1 MTRIAFLRGMNV
13 GGHRI
18 TMDRLRAL
26 FEELGFAGVVT
37 FLASGNVAFEARD
50 GGAEEIE
57 GRIEA
62 HLRQALGYEV
72 ETFVRSPAELADVVS
87 APLFSPEDVEAPGH
101 SVQVGFMRAGVAAD
115 DAARVASFSTERD
128 LLRIRERELFWLC
141 RGRMSDTTV
150 DWKALGKA
158 VPLRYTVR
166 NLNTVRRIAAKH
178 PREQS
183 L

>member
-1 MTRIAFLRGMNV
+1 MTRVAFLRGMNV

-26 FEELGFAGVVT
+26 FEELGFSDVVT
-37 FLASGNVAFEARD
+37 FLASGNVAFEAGG
-50 GGAEEIE
+50 GGAEGIE

-62 HLRQALGYEV
+62 HLRRALGYEV
-72 ETFVRSPAELADVVS
+72 DTFVRTPAELADVVS
-87 APLFSPEDVEAPGH
+87 APVFSPEDVEGPGH
-101 SVQVGFMRAGVAAD
+101 SVQVGFMRAGVRD
-115 DAARVASFSTERD
+115 DEAARVASFSTERD
-128 LLRIRERELFWLC
+128 LLRIRGRELFWLC

-166 NLNTVRRIAAKH
+166 NMNTVRRIAAKY
-178 PREQS
+178 PPEPS